1 MKPITLILDLDGVLI
16 TTPLWKK
23 DEMHGDG
30 YSDFNKECVQ
40 NLNLLLAQYSIKIYL
55 SSTRRTV
62 KTLEEFNTIFRNRKI
77 SQNIE
82 ALLPLYQCKN
92 RKEEIERFIV
102 ATALTNYIIID
113 DDKSTVNLPFSM
125 KERLIKTEY
134 SDGFTKEKLAET
146 IQLIEKLRSNQ

>member
-23 DEMHGDG
+23 DEMHADG

-40 NLNLLLAQYSIKIYL
+40 NLNLLLVKYPLKIYL

-62 KTLEEFNTIFRNRKI
+62 KTLEKFNTIFKNRNI
-77 SQNIE
+77 SQSIE
-82 ALLPLYQCKN
+82 AFLPLYKCKN
-92 RKEEIERFIV
+92 RKEEIERFI
-102 ATALTNYIIID
+102 AAKLLSDYIIID
-113 DDKSTVNLPFSM
+113 DDKSTVNLPFLM

-134 SDGFTKEKLAET
+134 AEGFTKEKLAET
-146 IQLIEKLRSNQ
+146 IQLIEKLRSN